1 MNKIFIY
8 NHVIESK
15 CDFNN
20 NQLRN
25 LKKTNAYYAAF
36 IFQQEIVPL
45 PEKEIKVYI
54 LHEKEVL
61 AISKIY

>member
-25 LKKTNAYYAAF
+25 LKKQTL
-36 IFQQEIVPL
+36 IT
-45 PEKEIKVYI
+45 
-54 LHEKEVL
+54 LHSFS
-61 AISKIY
+61 SKK